1 MSPELISF
9 YRKDKTQDM
18 REREIDAVT
27 PKECHGSKISK
38 IRTESLPN

>member
-18 REREIDAVT
+18 REREIDAVIT
-27 PKECHGSKISK
+27 KECHGSTISDC
-38 IRTESLPN
+38 LPN